1 MVEAEFR
8 AVPLQPRK
16 LRKRRKPADRRR
28 LSELLS
34 ALAAQEGI
42 SQITVLQLRDAL
54 GRRAYGA
61 VLFLLALLNL
71 LPLPPGGGILL
82 ALIVMVV
89 SAQMIW
95 GTTTPYFPRW
105 LARRSVAIADF
116 RQILSRLLPML
127 QAAERI
133 MKPRLVRLQGRL
145 ASRAV
150 GLVCLAL
157 GGFLLI
163 PTPFGGNWPP
173 ALAMAA
179 LALAYL
185 ARDGLL
191 LLLGLLLSAGAMI
204 LTWEILTRLAALLRG
219 FLGL

>member
-1 MVEAEFR
+1 MVEAEFS
-8 AVPLQPRK
+8 AVPLSPRK
-16 LRKRRKPADRRR
+16 TRKPADRRR
-28 LSELLS
+28 LSVVLS
-34 ALAAQEGI
+34 ALAAQEGVTR
-42 SQITVLQLRDAL
+42 ITVRQLRDAL

-82 ALIVMVV
+82 ALIVIVV
-89 SAQMIW
+89 SLQMIW
-95 GTTTPYFPRW
+95 GSTMPYFPRW
-105 LARRSVAIADF
+105 LARRSINLADF
-116 RQILSRLLPML
+116 RRVLGRLMPVIA
-127 QAAERI
+127 AAERI
-133 MKPRLVRLQGRL
+133 MRPRLVRLQGRL

-173 ALAMAA
+173 ALAMAT

-191 LLLGLLLSAGAMI
+191 LLLGILLSVGAMI
-204 LTWEILTRLAALLRG
+204 VTWEILIRLASLLRG
-219 FLGL
+219 VLGT